1 MEVVSSVRG
10 HVVDAADGAI
20 GRFLPLL
27 SQRLACAT
35 LGLEG
40 TLVTLGSL
48 HVLDALIAVD
58 VVRLRYVVAKSS
70 SWQMMRRQVMHVQPS
85 HLLVRRLTGNLSV
98 GAGSITFRGPW
109 SLNLPSHLV
118 CIVHS
123 LARLPNAAALMVS
136 GLNCT
141 HTYVVLL
148 RSIRLIGI

>member
-1 MEVVSSVRG
+1 MEVVSGVRG

-58 VVRLRYVVAKSS
+58 V
-70 SWQMMRRQVMHVQPS
+70 
-85 HLLVRRLTGNLSV
+85 
-98 GAGSITFRGPW
+98 GA
-109 SLNLPSHLV
+109 
-118 CIVHS
+118 
-123 LARLPNAAALMVS
+123 A
-136 GLNCT
+136 
-141 HTYVVLL
+141 
-148 RSIRLIGI
+148 